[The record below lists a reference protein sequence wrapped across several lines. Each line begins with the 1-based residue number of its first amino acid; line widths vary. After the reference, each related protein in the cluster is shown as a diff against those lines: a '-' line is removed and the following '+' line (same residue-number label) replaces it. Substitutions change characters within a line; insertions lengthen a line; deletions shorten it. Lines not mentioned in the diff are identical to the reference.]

1 MLTVHVISFRRKRNS
16 RPEVG
21 LMINEDML
29 IIDSK
34 AKIVE
39 TVWTF
44 QHMWWRGALAV
55 DTRETPMKGSLD
67 KGDEMAAAIREFH
80 KRKNRRKT

>member
-21 LMINEDML
+21 LIINEDML

-55 DTRETPMKGSLD
+55 DTRETPIKLSLQN
-67 KGDEMAAAIREFH
+67 ETAEAIKEFH
-80 KRKNRRKT
+80 KRHSLKRK